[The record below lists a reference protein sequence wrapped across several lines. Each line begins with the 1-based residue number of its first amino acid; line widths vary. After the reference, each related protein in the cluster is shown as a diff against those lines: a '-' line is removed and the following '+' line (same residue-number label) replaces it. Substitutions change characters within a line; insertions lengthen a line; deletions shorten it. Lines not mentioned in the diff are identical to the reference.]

1 MLTMCVLLGMEASA
15 PAFCHQLKS
24 LQGEP
29 EPLIGGPS
37 NEWSIAQKKC
47 QLLYHIIC
55 HIGGLKWDN

>member
-1 MLTMCVLLGMEASA
+1 MEASA

-37 NEWSIAQKKC
+37 NEWSIAQKMQTAVPYYLSHWWPEMG
-47 QLLYHIIC
+47 QLEQN
-55 HIGGLKWDN
+55 G